1 MDPTPNVPPDP
12 YELKPD
18 SQTTQPSRS
27 ITKRLI
33 VPILLMSGPALLLV
47 LTVISYGIIN
57 LLTQTSTGVSDP
69 NATSPAL
76 ASTNIIL
83 FLLGALSLL
92 AGVPCFILG
101 LILLIKRNSK
111 K

>member
-18 SQTTQPSRS
+18 AQTTQPSRS
-27 ITKRLI
+27 VTKRLI
-33 VPILLMSGPALLLV
+33 IPILLMSGPAMLLI
-47 LTVISYGIIN
+47 LTIVAYGIVN
-57 LLTQTSTGVSDP
+57 LLAQTSTGVSDP

-83 FLLGALSLL
+83 FILGVLSIL
-92 AGVPCFILG
+92 AGLPCFVLG
-101 LILLIKRNSK
+101 LILLIKRNAK